1 MVVEL
6 RVATDSGLLNR
17 FDNDLAGTL
26 PSGADEDT
34 KIEWE
39 LTWSHKIERNVIPRT
54 GMTHSD
60 RRFKGICV
68 RSVSDEI
75 EMAGRMLNLYFRYKT
90 TRMM

>member
-39 LTWSHKIERNVIPRT
+39 LRVTQNRKERNTKNRNGAFRQEIQ
-54 GMTHSD
+54 
-60 RRFKGICV
+60 GICA

-75 EMAGRMLNLYFRYKT
+75 EMTGRMLNLYFLYMT